1 MSDTLSGLPEELES
15 PRLLLRR
22 YSEGDGKALFALLE
36 RNNNR
41 EFLFPNVEEVAIIK
55 TIKEAETKAQTHA
68 VEWNSRK
75 RFVLGIWEKKTNTYI
90 GEIWIEPNK
99 WDVPSFELGWFL
111 GQGYLGKGFATEA
124 GQRSLEFLFH
134 DLGAHKVLVITRDTN
149 HPSIKLAER
158 LGFKKEGHF
167 REARIEHG
175 TRYGLVYYGML
186 KTEFTSY

>member
-1 MSDTLSGLPEELES
+1 MPESLTGLPEKLES
-15 PRLLLRR
+15 QRLLLRR

-41 EFLFPNVEEVAIIK
+41 EFLFPRVEEVAIIK
-55 TIKEAETKAQTHA
+55 TVEDAETKVQRHA
-68 VEWNSRK
+68 AEWEARK
-75 RFVLGIWEKKTNTYI
+75 RFVLGVWEKTTNTYI
-90 GEIWIEPNK
+90 GEIWIEPNQ
-99 WDVPSFELGWFL
+99 WEVSSFELGWFL
-111 GQGYLGKGFATEA
+111 DHGYLGKGLATEA
-124 GQRSLEFLFH
+124 ARLSLKFLFR
-134 DLGAHKVLVITRDTN
+134 DLNVHKVIVITRDTN

-186 KTEFTSY
+186 KTEYESY